1 MVFTMHFFKFK
12 LRAPLLCAMTLLIA
26 ESFCLGSLFNSASFT
41 GSGALAENSEI
52 EGMPVDPR
60 HEVPPVMD
68 KSGTAKMFLRG
79 GELEAERSNWEAA
92 VEKFQ
97 EALKLDRDCALAHYD
112 LGVAQFHLG
121 QLELAA
127 QAEKRAIVLDP
138 KLIDAYIQ
146 LASILSRLADYSGA
160 EEILERALKMDE
172 HCQIA
177 RESLNEICRLKKSK
191 PSLFREHEADSDTSN
206 KHGDNSVEPTVQ
218 QTKLKHSS

>member
-1 MVFTMHFFKFK
+1 MHFFKFK
-12 LRAPLLCAMTLLIA
+12 LRSPLFCVMVLLVA
-26 ESFCLGSLFNSASFT
+26 ESSGASNLFQGACWSTSA
-41 GSGALAENSEI
+41 ALAESQKI

-60 HEVPPVMD
+60 HDVKPAMD
-68 KSGTAKMFLRG
+68 KIGTAQMFLRV
-79 GELEAERSNWEAA
+79 GELAAEKSNWEAA

-97 EALKLDRDCALAHYD
+97 EALKLDPDSALAHYD

-121 QLELAA
+121 KLDLAA

-138 KLIDAYIQ
+138 KLVDAYIQ

-160 EEILERALKMDE
+160 EVILERALKVDE

-177 RESLNEICRLKKSK
+177 RDSLNEICRLKKSN
-191 PSLFREHEADSDTSN
+191 PALFREHAADIDTTH
-206 KHGDNSVEPTVQ
+206 KQGDNSVEPTMQ

>member
-12 LRAPLLCAMTLLIA
+12 PRPSLFCLMALLIA
-26 ESFCLGSLFNSASFT
+26 QCS
-41 GSGALAENSEI
+41 GSGRLLQGTVAFAADADSATA
-52 EGMPVDPR
+52 
-60 HEVPPVMD
+60 VPKPSMD

-92 VEKFQ
+92 VEKFK
-97 EALKLDRDCALAHYD
+97 EALKLDQDSALGHYD

-121 QLELAA
+121 QLELAS

-160 EEILERALKMDE
+160 EQILERALKVDE

-177 RESLNEICRLKKSK
+177 RDSLNEICRLKKSNLT
-191 PSLFREHEADSDTSN
+191 LFRESEADSESAN
-206 KHGDNSVEPTVQ
+206 KRGDNSVEPTVQ

>member
-12 LRAPLLCAMTLLIA
+12 PQEPLFCLMALLIA
-26 ESFCLGSLFNSASFT
+26 
-41 GSGALAENSEI
+41 GSGTTVATAAGSEVAASK
-52 EGMPVDPR
+52 PS
-60 HEVPPVMD
+60 MD

-97 EALKLDRDCALAHYD
+97 EALKLDQDSALAHYD

-138 KLIDAYIQ
+138 KLVDAYIQ
-146 LASILSRLADYSGA
+146 LASILSRSADYSGA
-160 EEILERALKMDE
+160 EAILERALKVDA

-177 RESLNEICRLKKSK
+177 RDSLNEICRLKKTN
-191 PSLFREHEADSDTSN
+191 PALFREREADSENAD
-206 KHGDNSVEPTVQ
+206 KHGDSSVEPAVERAR
-218 QTKLKHSS
+218 LKHSS